1 MEAKGTDR
9 RKDAFCVELV
19 SRIPLYAV
27 ELHVFYFIPK
37 FAAYLAASHGALTLH
52 TAREIPFMYSF
63 SG

>member
-1 MEAKGTDR
+1 METVGTDR

-37 FAAYLAASHGALTLH
+37 LAANIAAS
-52 TAREIPFMYSF
+52 
-63 SG
+63 